1 MNRLKKFFLT
11 KVMRKLYQRTG
22 QCNRC
27 GQCCRQ
33 IYVKHYKHVV
43 SDEKE
48 LERLRFMHRFYGYLK
63 LVGKDEIGLIFE
75 CENLDPKTKKCKIHR
90 LRPGICRRYPQEELF
105 SMGGSLCDECGYKM
119 EPIIPFSE
127 VLEKT
132 E

>member
-1 MNRLKKFFLT
+1 
-11 KVMRKLYQRTG
+11 MRKLYQRTG